1 MAGTG
6 VEPTGDSFLQAPKFF
21 EFAIIGRNDRDKNAE
36 AHTVVAIRWAR
47 NTLGSQY
54 AGLDNWLSF
63 KNNRQEIYLA
73 FQ

>member
-1 MAGTG
+1 MAGTC

-21 EFAIIGRNDRDKNAE
+21 EFAIIGRNDRGKDAK

-47 NTLGSQY
+47 ND
-54 AGLDNWLSF
+54 GLDNWPSL